1 MDGGHALELGRNDH
15 VGARGGRLAA
25 WLWRPRRR
33 REVDALLRSSRRGW
47 EHRPAVAWRVAELT
61 SPRERRALAGTFR
74 SIVGQVRDSRAALTA
89 SVLARRRLGPHAAEL
104 ELLAD
109 RIGNLDRPV
118 SGAGIV
124 LVRDLLTNG
133 AGPLYIGGD
142 AEQLSPA
149 IARILDLLE
158 VH

>member
-15 VGARGGRLAA
+15 VGAREGRLAA
-25 WLWRPRRR
+25 W
-33 REVDALLRSSRRGW
+33 
-47 EHRPAVAWRVAELT
+47 
-61 SPRERRALAGTFR
+61 ERRALAGTFR

-89 SVLARRRLGPHAAEL
+89 SVLARRRLGPHPGKL

>member
-1 MDGGHALELGRNDH
+1 MDGGHALELGRNEH
-15 VGARGGRLAA
+15 VDVGEGRVAA
-25 WLWRPRRR
+25 WLRRPRRR
-33 REVDALLRSSRRGW
+33 READALLRSSRGQW
-47 EHRPAVAWRVAELT
+47 EHHPAVAWRVAELT

-89 SVLARRRLGPHAAEL
+89 SVLARRGLGPHVAEL

-124 LVRDLLTNG
+124 LARDLLTNG

-149 IARILDLLE
+149 LARILDLLE